1 MFEKMDSV
9 VDISEIADAIDK
21 DFGYKIGSSSILL
34 KNDKSQIIKLS
45 DELCIKICIG
55 NKYLLFPEI
64 LKSNEYL
71 CVPLRAY
78 TSSSQKCIGYIQRF
92 LNLYNIQNL
101 IKNKITL
108 PEKKAGQLIYYV
120 LKGLDTLHRN
130 GYLHCDLHPEN
141 IMLHSKANRLIAVIV
156 DLDEMKLSGPDTKA
170 CYRYSGYNA
179 PEIVLYDSIYDYKAE
194 IFPVGVMLWELLF
207 GECQF
212 AGYSFFGQYI
222 NESWENYMNNKEVI
236 EKKTCEAIKKI
247 TKYNCCLK
255 QLSTG
260 CAELLWNLI
269 NPDKTQRI
277 TANIA
282 LSSTFLKQFDL
293 Q

>member
-1 MFEKMDSV
+1 MDIV

-21 DFGYKIGSSSILL
+21 DLGYKIETSSILL

-45 DELCIKICIG
+45 NELCIKICIG
-55 NKYLLFPEI
+55 NKSLLFPEI
-64 LKSNEYL
+64 LKRNEYL

-78 TSSSQKCIGYIQRF
+78 TSPSQKCIGYTQRF

-108 PEKKAGQLIYYV
+108 PEKKAGQLIYYI

-141 IMLHSKANRLIAVIV
+141 IMLHSKANKLIAVIV
-156 DLDEMKLSGPDTKA
+156 DFDEMKLAGPDTRA

-179 PEIVLYDSIYDYKAE
+179 PEIVLYDSIYDDKAE
-194 IFPVGVMLWELLF
+194 IFPVGVVLWELLF

-212 AGYSFFGQYI
+212 AGYSFFGKYI
-222 NESWENYMNNKEVI
+222 NESWEEYKKNKEQIEQKTCVAIKNIANYM
-236 EKKTCEAIKKI
+236 
-247 TKYNCCLK
+247 YYLK
-255 QLSTG
+255 RLSSE
-260 CAELLWNLI
+260 CAESLWSLI
-269 NPDKTQRI
+269 NPNKLERF
-277 TANIA
+277 TAHDALA
-282 LSSTFLKQFDL
+282 LSFFKQFDK